1 MGPIRNTLLPRTICI
16 FCKLNA
22 TATLTKN
29 KNTKNNTITNIT
41 IETNKT
47 NINKIKTDKL
57 ITNKK
62 EKQKKQRPHLR
73 VNTDYTVR
81 TRKDAIVT
89 GKRTTS
95 TRILRHI

>member
-47 NINKIKTDKL
+47 NINKIKTNINKIKTDK
-57 ITNKK
+57 TKN
-62 EKQKKQRPHLR
+62 KQKRE
-73 VNTDYTVR
+73 TEG
-81 TRKDAIVT
+81 I
-89 GKRTTS
+89 S
-95 TRILRHI
+95 

>member
-47 NINKIKTDKL
+47 NINKIKTNINKIKTDK
-57 ITNKK
+57 TNN
-62 EKQKKQRPHLR
+62 KQKRE
-73 VNTDYTVR
+73 TEETE
-81 TRKDAIVT
+81 
-89 GKRTTS
+89 TTLKS
-95 TRILRHI
+95 KY

>member
-47 NINKIKTDKL
+47 NINKIKTNINKIKTDK
-57 ITNKK
+57 TNN
-62 EKQKKQRPHLR
+62 KQIRE
-73 VNTDYTVR
+73 TEETE
-81 TRKDAIVT
+81 
-89 GKRTTS
+89 TTLKS
-95 TRILRHI
+95 KY